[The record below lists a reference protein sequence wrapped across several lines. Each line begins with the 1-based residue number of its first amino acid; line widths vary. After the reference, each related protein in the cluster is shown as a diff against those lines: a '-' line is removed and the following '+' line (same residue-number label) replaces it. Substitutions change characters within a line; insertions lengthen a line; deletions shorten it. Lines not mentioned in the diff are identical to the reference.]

1 MRPAI
6 FHKPLW
12 LVLASALCAAGTWTY
27 ASRVLVPYQKSDA
40 AAHER
45 PRGNLSDLYPR
56 WVGAKELL
64 QHGRDPY
71 SADVSREIQTG
82 YYGRP
87 IDPSRPNDPRDEQG
101 FAYPVYVVFWLAPT
115 IDLPFATV
123 QKGFFWVLLIVTM
136 ASTLLWIR
144 VLGWAAPAWVQ
155 ISLLLLA
162 LGSLGVMQ
170 GLKLQQM
177 SLLVSGLV
185 ALALALLVA
194 DHTVAAGILLA
205 GASIKPQLVLLLLI
219 WLAIWTLGDWR
230 RRYRLAVSFLGTMAL
245 LIGASEWLLPHWI
258 PRFWHALGEYRRYTG
273 TVSII
278 GLLVGGSLSRIL
290 ELLTFAVFLG
300 ICWKERGLAA
310 ASGAF
315 AFMLT
320 LVLAITI
327 LVVPTYGPYNQVFL
341 IPALLVLV
349 KDRRIIWQRGVA
361 NRMLVAFVACLVLWP
376 WISSTTLTV
385 LSFLLPRETV
395 ERAWALPIWTLSQIP
410 VGVGALILIHYY
422 QRYSRGAFTAPAGP
436 GTS

>member
-278 GLLVGGSLSRIL
+278 
-290 ELLTFAVFLG
+290 
-300 ICWKERGLAA
+300 
-310 ASGAF
+310 
-315 AFMLT
+315 
-320 LVLAITI
+320 
-327 LVVPTYGPYNQVFL
+327 
-341 IPALLVLV
+341 
-349 KDRRIIWQRGVA
+349 
-361 NRMLVAFVACLVLWP
+361 
-376 WISSTTLTV
+376 
-385 LSFLLPRETV
+385 
-395 ERAWALPIWTLSQIP
+395 
-410 VGVGALILIHYY
+410 
-422 QRYSRGAFTAPAGP
+422 
-436 GTS
+436 